1 MLNLFLVSHSSD
13 VLIMAG
19 WNSTSWEDKVDNP
32 EFENLE
38 KSRKSAR
45 QGRSGR

>member
-13 VLIMAG
+13 VLLMAG
-19 WNSTSWEDKVDNP
+19 WNCTSWEDKGDNP
-32 EFENLE
+32 EVDKWE

-45 QGRSGR
+45 PGRSGR

>member
-32 EFENLE
+32 EF
-38 KSRKSAR
+38 
-45 QGRSGR
+45 